1 MSEREQCGDYEIYQD
16 NENWWVVKN
25 LVTNVIFGKFLKKD
39 DALEKIAAFLQS
51 SDEITESESV
61 C

>member
-39 DALEKIAAFLQS
+39 DALEKIAAFLQN

>member
-1 MSEREQCGDYEIYQD
+1 MSEREQCGDYEIYKD
-16 NENWWVVKN
+16 EESWWVVKN
-25 LVTNVIFGKFLKKD
+25 LVTDVIIGKFLKKD

-51 SDEITESESV
+51 DDEITETESV

>member
-1 MSEREQCGDYEIYQD
+1 MSEREQCGDFEIYQD
-16 NENWWVVKN
+16 EEDWWVVKN
-25 LVTNVIFGKFLKKD
+25 TITKVIIGKFLKKD

-51 SDEITESESV
+51 DDETAESESV